1 MNANTLRWAA
11 VLAVFALLYG
21 SRLSNGAAQ
30 RTAEGIEFPLKPMV
44 IASYLGALLL
54 YAGFL
59 GYSAYA
65 SPRGV
70 PWWFY
75 VVFLLAMGLI
85 LMRLPGTI
93 TMGPLAMRQRYWF
106 LKERVIG
113 YDDIVAVQV
122 YAAGRAVRV
131 TGNAGVAITH
141 TNNHAAQAEFLA
153 DVDRVTEGAFP
164 QASTG
169 RPDRIKD

>member
-1 MNANTLRWAA
+1 MNAYTLRWAA

-21 SRLSNGAAQ
+21 SRLSKGAAQ
-30 RTAEGIEFPLKPMV
+30 KTAEGTEFPLKPMV

-65 SPRGV
+65 TPRGV

-93 TMGPLAMRQRYWF
+93 TVGPLALRQSYWF

-113 YDDIVAVQV
+113 YGDIVAVQS
-122 YAAGRAVRV
+122 YTAGRAVRV
-131 TGNAGVAITH
+131 TGNAGLAITH
-141 TNNHAAQAEFLA
+141 TNNHAAQAEFLSEIERA
-153 DVDRVTEGAFP
+153 TGGAFP

-169 RPDRIKD
+169 HPNSL

>member
-1 MNANTLRWAA
+1 MNAYTLRWAA

-21 SRLSNGAAQ
+21 SRLSRGAAQ
-30 RTAEGIEFPLKPMV
+30 KTAEGTEYPLKPMV

-75 VVFLLAMGLI
+75 LVFLLAMGLI
-85 LMRLPGTI
+85 LLRLPGTI
-93 TMGPLAMRQRYWF
+93 TVGSLAVRQRYWF

-113 YDDIVAVQV
+113 YSDVVAVQV
-122 YAAGRAVRV
+122 YSAGRAVRV

-141 TNNHAAQAEFLA
+141 TNNHVAQPEFLA
-153 DVDRVTEGAFP
+153 EMGRATGGAFP

-169 RPDRIKD
+169 SARRS